1 MKVEEIMHKALVV
14 EPDMSVHEVARL
26 MSKNDTGSVFVKNGT
41 RTAILTETDI
51 LRKVVAQD
59 LNPNE
64 VKAKDIMTG
73 SCFTINSDA
82 DLEDASDL
90 FNKRNIRR
98 LPIVKEGE
106 IVGIITTQE
115 VAKNLKYAF
124 LKRRREYSDE
134 IGGEHSLRR

>member
-1 MKVEEIMHKALVV
+1 MKVEEIMHKVLVV
-14 EPDMSVHEVARL
+14 EPDVSVHEIARL
-26 MSKNDTGSVFVKNGT
+26 MSQNDTGSVLVKNGT
-41 RTAILTETDI
+41 RMAILTETDI

-82 DLEDASDL
+82 DLEDASDI
-90 FNKRNIRR
+90 FNKKNIRR
-98 LPIVKEGE
+98 LPIVKEGK

-115 VAKNLKYAF
+115 VAKNLKYAL

>member
-1 MKVEEIMHKALVV
+1 MKVEEIMHKVLVI
-14 EPDMSVHEVARL
+14 EPDTSIHEVARL
-26 MSKNDTGSVFVKNGT
+26 MSKNETGSVLVKNGT
-41 RTAILTETDI
+41 RTGILTETDI
-51 LRKVVAQD
+51 LRKVVAQN

-98 LPIVKEGE
+98 LPIVKEGK

-115 VAKNLKYAF
+115 VAKNLKYAL

>member
-1 MKVEEIMHKALVV
+1 GFSSLSSQRVLPAYLVAVFPSPLQERIFEIL
-14 EPDMSVHEVARL
+14 R
-26 MSKNDTGSVFVKNGT
+26 
-41 RTAILTETDI
+41 DI
-51 LRKVVAQD
+51 LRKVVAQN

-98 LPIVKEGE
+98 LPIVKEGK

-115 VAKNLKYAF
+115 VAKNLKYAL